1 MKQALDT
8 GLVNFY
14 FVTELKCF
22 KVKKLNTD
30 ISSSLFTAKVS
41 NKCTPY
47 SCLHKKETKSFVSY
61 FFFYKSNI

>member
-1 MKQALDT
+1 MQALDT

-30 ISSSLFTAKVS
+30 ISSSLCTAKVS

-47 SCLHKKETKSFVSY
+47 SCLQKKETKSFVSY
-61 FFFYKSNI
+61 FFFFHKR